1 MNSKVSRITSETL
14 VFSTKNFNKKFM
26 EDDPNYIQSN
36 PIYNSTI
43 DSDINLSISEDENKT
58 INQQLKNTKINDDP
72 IDHTFNFHYP
82 IIFYTKY
89 DYVFKFCGNY
99 SKKEMLQNTLKIRS
113 YPHHY
118 KSTLFL
124 YEKNSLIRKKD
135 FSFLKINFNE
145 IKKKGNK
152 LYKKRKFRE
161 ALENYIEAYS
171 LLKWLEFKNKKNY
184 NQYIQSQLPIL
195 DKDIIEC
202 SSLPLINDDE
212 SENNLNELL
221 IRILLC
227 LSSTFMELR
236 HYKCALN
243 CLNEILCIDE
253 NNTSALLR
261 RSQCYLYNK
270 ESNEDDYNLALKD
283 INNAFSI
290 FSEFK
295 IQIPLIFTEHYDKII
310 NLMKKKKE
318 FEKKQL
324 KIFFLNAFNSFLK
337 YPYKESWNNYDRNSR
352 IQDIQFNVLKIMKR
366 TYKFIIKYY
375 TEANNITQLTIAKRE
390 IENFMEKYE
399 KFRYFHFMNIQK
411 FISIIEEENKNN
423 NFLTKE
429 MKEYIH
435 IKMFHNFLEYFK
447 NKKADSIFQ
456 EGNFNINLIK
466 YAINKVN
473 KEIKNKEN
481 ESESYS
487 SQYETIDEDNN
498 KNGKKIILPE
508 NLSLIVSFGLIISS
522 LIYMFL
528 ALFFFLP
535 NQTLHNDN

>member
-124 YEKNSLIRKKD
+124 YEKNSIIRKKD
-135 FSFLKINFNE
+135 FSFLKITFNE

-221 IRILLC
+221 IKILLN
-227 LSSTFMELR
+227 LSSTFMELK
-236 HYKCALN
+236 HYECSLC
-243 CLNEILCIDE
+243 CLNEILSIDE

-261 RSQCYLYNK
+261 RFQCRLYNK
-270 ESNEDDYNLALKD
+270 KSNFYDYNLALKD
-283 INNAFSI
+283 INHA
-290 FSEFK
+290 FK
-295 IQIPLIFTEHYDKII
+295 IFEESKINIPLIFIKEKNKIYQ
-310 NLMKKKKE
+310 LMKEKKE
-318 FEKKQL
+318 IEKNQL
-324 KIFFLNAFNSFLK
+324 KSFFLNAFQSFLK
-337 YPYKESWNNYDRNSR
+337 YPHKNSWNDYDKKCR
-352 IQDIQFNVLKIMKR
+352 IQEIQFKVLKTMKR
-366 TYKFIIKYY
+366 IYIFIIQYY
-375 TEANNITQLTIAKRE
+375 TEANNSEQLNIAKKE
-390 IENFMEKYE
+390 IEIFLEKYE
-399 KFRYFHFMNIQK
+399 NFKYFHFMNIEG
-411 FISIIEEENKNN
+411 FISEIEEYNKEY
-423 NFLTKE
+423 NFLTNE
-429 MKEYIH
+429 MKENLH
-435 IKMFHNFLEYFK
+435 LKMFQNFLEYFK

-456 EGNFNINLIK
+456 EGNFNRNLIK
-466 YAINKVN
+466 FAINKVN
-473 KEIKNKEN
+473 LEIKNKEN
-481 ESESYS
+481 ESESNS
-487 SQYETIDEDNN
+487 SQYEIYNKNNN
-498 KNGKKIILPE
+498 KRKKILLPE
-508 NLSLIVSFGLIISS
+508 NLSLFFSFCLIISS

-535 NQTLHNDN
+535 NQSLHND